1 MQFQSNSIQ
10 SVWGGRIGFLFA
22 LDRGALQYQ
31 CHGPFFGLQVVRM
44 ACEPR
49 QFGLHGVFYDA
60 GPTLSFLQGL
70 HEPIGSNGNLQVNAV
85 KLKRWEFCFFFCSD
99 HIQGWRFLPS
109 EGKKQTLPLLQ
120 LKLKIDTPKSHILKE
135 LLFPNHE
142 FWYPCWFSHHLWY
155 LCEISRV
162 YLLENPNV
170 YLS

>member
-31 CHGPFFGLQVVRM
+31 CHGPFFGLQVVWM

-60 GPTLSFLQGL
+60 GPTLSLLQGL

-85 KLKRWEFCFFFCSD
+85 KLKRWEFCFFF
-99 HIQGWRFLPS
+99 
-109 EGKKQTLPLLQ
+109 LQ
-120 LKLKIDTPKSHILKE
+120 WSYSGLKIFTVRRKKTNTSPFAAEIEDRYPKKPDIKGVTFSKPWILVSM
-135 LLFPNHE
+135 LIFPSSLVSMWN
-142 FWYPCWFSHHLWY
+142 F
-155 LCEISRV
+155 
-162 YLLENPNV
+162 
-170 YLS
+170 